1 MTVPHRTEID
11 RLCQKYSDAYDKR
24 EAERVERLERY
35 RRHIRF
41 IDDTLR
47 YVAGMLIV
55 LCAAWLIT
63 RIFTP

>member
-1 MTVPHRTEID
+1 MTERSEID
-11 RLCQKYSDAYDKR
+11 RLCQEYSDAYDK
-24 EAERVERLERY
+24 RLERY